1 MSETRSGASYAIVAA
16 LLFGAST
23 PAAQALLTGVPVLSP
38 WLLAGILY
46 LGSGAGLGLFM
57 AVRKSLGE
65 NHETPLG
72 RRDLPWLLGAT
83 LAGGALAPV
92 LLLEGLSRM
101 APGTASLLLNLE
113 GVFTAGL
120 AWFAFHEAFDRRIVL
135 GMVLIL
141 AGGTA
146 LSLGGGQG
154 GTRLGAVLVAA
165 ACLCWALDNNLT
177 RRISGSD
184 PVQIAMVKGL
194 AAGASNILLASVLL
208 HERARIGQWAAGG
221 AVGFLGYGLSLA
233 CFVLALRQIGAARTG
248 AYFSLA
254 PFVGAALA
262 LAAGR
267 ETLSFQLA
275 AAALLMGAGVWL
287 HLTEH
292 HEHLHVHEPMEH
304 DQLHWHD
311 EHHQH
316 EHADGDPPGEPH
328 AHPHR
333 HGRLVHSH
341 AHFPDLHH
349 PHRH

>member
-1 MSETRSGASYAIVAA
+1 MSKARSGASYAILAA

-23 PAAQALLTGVPVLSP
+23 PAAKGLLAGVPALSP
-38 WLLAGILY
+38 WLMAGILY
-46 LGSGAGLGLFM
+46 LGSGVGLALFAAVRRGLGEGSEV
-57 AVRKSLGE
+57 A
-65 NHETPLG
+65 LG
-72 RRDLPWLLGAT
+72 RRDLPWLLGAI
-83 LAGGALAPV
+83 LAGGVLGPV
-92 LLLEGLSRM
+92 LLLEGLSRL
-101 APGTASLLLNLE
+101 AAGTASLLLNLE

-120 AWFAFHEAFDRRIVL
+120 AWFAFREAFDRRILL

-141 AGGTA
+141 AGGTV
-146 LSLGGGQG
+146 LSMGGGQG
-154 GTRLGAVLVAA
+154 GTRLGAALIAG

-194 AAGASNILLASVLL
+194 AAGASNILLASLL
-208 HERARIGQWAAGG
+208 IHDRARLWQWAAGG
-221 AVGFLGYGLSLA
+221 GIGFIGYGLSLA

-254 PFVGAALA
+254 PFVGAVLA

-267 ETLSFQLA
+267 ESLSLQLA
-275 AAALLMGAGVWL
+275 AAAALMGAGVWL

-292 HEHLHVHEPMEH
+292 HEHGHSHEPMEH

-316 EHADGDPPGEPH
+316 EHVPSDPPGEPH
-328 AHPHR
+328 AHLHR
-333 HGRLVHSH
+333 HERLVHSH
-341 AHFPDLHH
+341 PHFPDLHH
-349 PHRH
+349 SHRH

>member
-1 MSETRSGASYAIVAA
+1 MNKARSGASYAILAA

-23 PAAQALLTGVPVLSP
+23 PAAKALLSGSRGLSP
-38 WLLAGILY
+38 WLMAGILY
-46 LGSGAGLGLFM
+46 LGSGVGLALFM
-57 AVRKSLGE
+57 AVQHSLGGGPE
-65 NHETPLG
+65 SPLG
-72 RRDLPWLLGAT
+72 RRDLPWLLGAIG
-83 LAGGALAPV
+83 AGGILGPV
-92 LLLEGLSRM
+92 LLLQGLSRLS
-101 APGTASLLLNLE
+101 AGTASLMLNME

-120 AWFAFHEAFDRRIVL
+120 AWFAFHEAFDRRILL
-135 GMVLIL
+135 GMILIL
-141 AGGTA
+141 AGGTL

-154 GTRLGAVLVAA
+154 GTRPGAALIAG

-184 PVQIAMVKGL
+184 PVQIAMFKGL
-194 AAGASNILLASVLL
+194 AAGATNILLASTLL
-208 HERARIGQWAAGG
+208 HDRAQAWQWALGG
-221 AVGFLGYGLSLA
+221 GIGFLGYGLSLA

-254 PFVGAALA
+254 PFVGVLVAL
-262 LAAGR
+262 LAGR
-267 ETLSFQLA
+267 EPLSLQLT

-292 HEHLHVHEPMEH
+292 HEHWHAHEPMEH

-316 EHADGDPPGEPH
+316 EHTPADPPGEPH

-333 HGRLVHSH
+333 HGRQIHSH
-341 AHFPDLHH
+341 PHFPDLHH

>member
-1 MSETRSGASYAIVAA
+1 MSQARSGASYAIVAA

-38 WLLAGILY
+38 WLMAGILY
-46 LGSGAGLGLFM
+46 FGSGAGLALFM
-57 AVRKSLGE
+57 EVRNALGE
-65 NHETPLG
+65 RQETPLG

-120 AWFAFHEAFDRRIVL
+120 AWFAFHEAFDRRIFL

-141 AGGTA
+141 AGGAA

-154 GTRLGAVLVAA
+154 GTRFGAVLVAG

-184 PVQIAMVKGL
+184 PVQIAMIKGL

-208 HERARIGQWAAGG
+208 HERARLGQWAAGG

-267 ETLSFQLA
+267 ESLSAQLA
-275 AAALLMGAGVWL
+275 AAALLMGTGVWL

-292 HEHLHVHEPMEH
+292 HEHRHVHEPMEH

-316 EHADGDPPGEPH
+316 AHAEGDPPGEPH

-333 HGRLVHSH
+333 HGRLIHSH